1 MTVSELMQYKGLIS
15 DKTLLELVPFI
26 KNPDDE
32 LERVNEET
40 QKELDME
47 FGHNGEEA
55 APFDR

>member
-1 MTVSELMQYKGLIS
+1 MTVSELMQYKGLVS
-15 DKTLLELVPFI
+15 DETLLELVPFI
-26 KNPDDE
+26 KNPEDE
-32 LERVNEET
+32 LKRMDEQT

>member
-1 MTVSELMQYKGLIS
+1 MQYKGLVS
-15 DKTLLELVPFI
+15 DETLLELVPFI
-26 KNPDDE
+26 KNPEDE
-32 LERVNEET
+32 LKRMDEQT